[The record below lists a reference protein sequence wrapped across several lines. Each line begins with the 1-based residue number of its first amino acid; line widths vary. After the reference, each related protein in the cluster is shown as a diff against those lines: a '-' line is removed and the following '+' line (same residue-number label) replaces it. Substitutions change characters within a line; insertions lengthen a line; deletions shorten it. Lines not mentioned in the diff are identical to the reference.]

1 MVGPTR
7 VVRRWLKKDSV
18 RVVALVA
25 TYNEERFIGSCLEH
39 LIEQGVQ
46 VYLIDNSS
54 SDRTVEIAERY
65 LGRGL
70 IDIETFP
77 RAGGVYKWR
86 SILERKEQLATTL
99 EADWFMHVD
108 ADEIRLPPRS
118 ARTLARTFA
127 EVGAQG
133 YNAVNFLEFTF
144 VPTREAPDHDHPYF
158 WRTMRWYYPFLPRF
172 PHRLNA
178 WKRQAKPVGLAPSGG
193 HRVRFP
199 GLRMYPESFK
209 MRHYLFLSVAHAI
222 DKYVKRSYDPAEVQ
236 DGWHG
241 WRARL
246 IAEKI
251 KLPSQKELRLYT
263 SDDEL
268 DPSHPRTRHVS
279 EEWALPQQKNSKQ
292 TGK

>member
-86 SILERKEQLATTL
+86 SILERQEQLAPL
-99 EADWFMHVD
+99 
-108 ADEIRLPPRS
+108 
-118 ARTLARTFA
+118 
-127 EVGAQG
+127 
-133 YNAVNFLEFTF
+133 
-144 VPTREAPDHDHPYF
+144 YF
-158 WRTMRWYYPFLPRF
+158 WQTMRWYYPSLPRF
-172 PHRLNA
+172 PPRLNA
-178 WKRQAKPVGLAPSGG
+178 GKRKAEPVGLAPSGG

-199 GLRMYPESFK
+199 GL
-209 MRHYLFLSVAHAI
+209 
-222 DKYVKRSYDPAEVQ
+222 
-236 DGWHG
+236 
-241 WRARL
+241 
-246 IAEKI
+246 
-251 KLPSQKELRLYT
+251 
-263 SDDEL
+263 
-268 DPSHPRTRHVS
+268 
-279 EEWALPQQKNSKQ
+279 
-292 TGK
+292 

>member
-1 MVGPTR
+1 MVGMMR
-7 VVRRWLKKDSV
+7 AVRRWRKKDSV
-18 RVVALVA
+18 RVVAILA
-25 TYNEERFIGSCLEH
+25 THNEERFIAGCLES
-39 LIEQGVQ
+39 LIGQGVE
-46 VYLIDNSS
+46 VYLIDNCST
-54 SDRTVEIAERY
+54 DRTVEIAGRY

-77 RAGGVYKWR
+77 RAEGVYKWR

-108 ADEIRLPPRS
+108 ADEVRLPPRS
-118 ARTLARTFA
+118 ARTLAQTLA
-127 EVGAQG
+127 EVETQG

-144 VPTREAPDHDHPYF
+144 VPTREAPDHDHPRF
-158 WRTMRWYYPFLPRF
+158 WETMRWYYPFLRRF

-178 WKRQAKPVGLAPSGG
+178 WKRQPERVELAPSGG
-193 HRVRFP
+193 HRVSFP

-209 MRHYLFLSVAHAI
+209 MRHYLFLSVPHAI
-222 DKYVKRSYDPAEVQ
+222 GKYVGRSYDSAEVEK
-236 DGWHG
+236 GWHG

-251 KLPSQKELRLYT
+251 ELPSQKELRFYT

-268 DPSHPRTRHVS
+268 DPSNPRTRHVS
-279 EEWALPQQKNSKQ
+279 EEWTLPQEEK
-292 TGK
+292 